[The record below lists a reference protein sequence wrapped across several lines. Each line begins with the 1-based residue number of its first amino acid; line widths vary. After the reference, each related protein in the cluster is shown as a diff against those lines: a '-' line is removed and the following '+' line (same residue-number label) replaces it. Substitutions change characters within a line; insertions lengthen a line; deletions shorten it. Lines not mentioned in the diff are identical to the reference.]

1 MRDRLLERHRSE
13 ILRVA
18 SSHGARNVRVF
29 GSRARG
35 EGDEQS
41 DVDILVELERGRT
54 LLDLVRLKRELEELT
69 HRDVDVVTDDGLS
82 PILRDTIL
90 SQAVGL

>member
-1 MRDRLLERHRSE
+1 MRDRLLDEHRAE

-18 SSHGARNVRVF
+18 SAHGASNVRVF

-35 EGDEQS
+35 EGDERS
-41 DVDILVELERGRT
+41 DVDILVQLEGGRS

-69 HRDVDVVTDDGLS
+69 HCAVDVVTDNGLS
-82 PILRDTIL
+82 PLLRNEILA
-90 SQAVGL
+90 QAVAL

>member
-1 MRDRLLERHRSE
+1 VRDRVLDQHRAA

-18 SSHGARNVRVF
+18 SAHGASNVRVF

-35 EGDEQS
+35 EGDEAS
-41 DVDILVELERGRT
+41 DLDILVALEHGRT

-69 HRDVDVVTDDGLS
+69 RCAVDIVTDNGLS
-82 PILRDTIL
+82 PVLREQILA
-90 SQAVGL
+90 QAIAL

>member
-1 MRDRLLERHRSE
+1 MRDRLLEEHRTE

-18 SSHGARNVRVF
+18 SAHGASNVRVF

-35 EGDEQS
+35 EGDERS

-54 LLDLVRLKRELEELT
+54 LLDLVRLKRDLEELT
-69 HRDVDVVTDDGLS
+69 HCAVDVVTDNGLS
-82 PILRDTIL
+82 PLLRNEILA
-90 SQAVGL
+90 QAVAL

>member
-1 MRDRLLERHRSE
+1 MRDRVLDEHRAE

-18 SSHGARNVRVF
+18 SAHGASNVRVF

-35 EGDEQS
+35 EGDERS
-41 DVDILVELERGRT
+41 DVDILVQLEGGRS

-69 HRDVDVVTDDGLS
+69 HCAVDVVTDNGLS
-82 PILRDTIL
+82 PLLRNEILA
-90 SQAVGL
+90 QAVAL

>member
-90 SQAVGL
+90 SQAVAL

>member
-54 LLDLVRLKRELEELT
+54 LLDLVRLKRDLEELT

-90 SQAVGL
+90 SQAVAL

>member
-1 MRDRLLERHRSE
+1 MRDHLLEQHRAE

-18 SSHGARNVRVF
+18 SAHGARNVRIF

-35 EGDEQS
+35 EGDEAS

-54 LLDLVRLKRELEELT
+54 LLDLVRLKRELEEIT
-69 HRDVDVVTDDGLS
+69 SCAVDVVTDNGLS
-82 PILRDTIL
+82 PILRDEIL
-90 SQAVGL
+90 SQAVAL